1 MKSRLNAEEI
11 VFTGPRQAQ
20 IRQITVT
27 DPDHGEV
34 QVRTLANGICM
45 FEVSLFTGA
54 EPTGFPR
61 EVGHEGIGVVEKVG
75 KGVQTLQEGDFVT
88 CGKWRTVQNVPAWSA
103 HPLSRQPADPGTFLV
118 EPANCVVIAVRSYD
132 IVPGD
137 RVLVIGAGYMGL
149 LNVQLLARCPLAEL
163 IVADVKPRNLALAKQ
178 FGATEVIDAATSA
191 GRERLEALEKN
202 RFDLVV
208 EAAGAA
214 PTLAQAT
221 RLVRA
226 GGKLGIFAWHHEP
239 RPVDLSVWH
248 MQGIRVMNC
257 APNIGRDR
265 NEDTWGRAIRLLEC
279 GTFDMAPLVTNRD
292 PMERVQE
299 AMELAAERPADYIK
313 GVLTFP
319 VPG

>member
-1 MKSRLNAEEI
+1 LKASEI
-11 VFTGPRQAQ
+11 IFTDLRQTQ
-20 IRQITVT
+20 IRPISIT
-27 DPDHGEV
+27 DPEPDEL

-75 KGVQTLQEGDFVT
+75 KRVQRIQPGDVVT
-88 CGKWRTVQNVPAWSA
+88 CGKWRTLQNVPAWSA
-103 HPLSRQPADPGTFLV
+103 HRIPRLPPDPGTFLV

-137 RVLVIGAGYMGL
+137 RVLVLGAGYMGL
-149 LNVQLLARCPLAEL
+149 LNVQLLGRCPLSEL
-163 IVADVKPRNLALAKQ
+163 IVVDVKPHNLELAKR
-178 FGATEVIDAATSA
+178 FGATEVLNAATEEGKARLQALES
-191 GRERLEALEKN
+191 ERL
-202 RFDLVV
+202 DLVV

-214 PTLAQAT
+214 ATLSQAT
-221 RLVRA
+221 KLVRA

-239 RPVDLSVWH
+239 RAVDLSTWH

-265 NEDTWGRAIRLLEC
+265 NEETWERAIRLLEC
-279 GTFDMAPLVTNRD
+279 GTFDMAPLITHRD
-292 PMERVQE
+292 SAANVQE
-299 AMELAAERPADYIK
+299 AMELAAERPPVYIK
-313 GVLTFP
+313 GILTFD
-319 VPG
+319 GME

>member
-1 MKSRLNAEEI
+1 LKGSEI
-11 VFTGPRQAQ
+11 VFTGERQAQ
-20 IRQITVT
+20 IRPIDVK

-34 QVRTLANGICM
+34 QIRTLANGICM

-75 KGVQTLQEGDFVT
+75 KDVTRLKEGDIVT
-88 CGKWRTVQNVPAWSA
+88 CGKWRSLQNASA
-103 HPLSRQPADPGTFLV
+103 HSAHVIPERPADPTTYLV

-137 RVLVIGAGYMGL
+137 RVLVLGAGYMGL

-163 IVADVKPRNLALAKQ
+163 IVADVKPRNLQLARE
-178 FGATEVIDAATSA
+178 FGATEVIDAASA
-191 GRERLEALEKN
+191 PGQARLKALQKEP
-202 RFDLVV
+202 FDLVV

-214 PTLAQAT
+214 ATLSQAT
-221 RLVRA
+221 ELVRP

-239 RPVDLSVWH
+239 RPVDLGTWH
-248 MQGIRVMNC
+248 MCGIRVMNC
-257 APNIGRDR
+257 APGIGHDR
-265 NEDTWGRAIRLLEC
+265 NEQTWERAIRLLDR
-279 GTFDMAPLVTNRD
+279 GTFNMAPLVTHRHPAD
-292 PMERVQE
+292 DVQA

-313 GVLTFP
+313 GVLSFQSFK
-319 VPG
+319 

>member
-1 MKSRLNAEEI
+1 LNAQEI
-11 VFTGPRQAQ
+11 VFTGLRKAQ
-20 IRQITVT
+20 IQPIKVT

-75 KGVQTLQEGDFVT
+75 KGVKTIREGDVVT

-103 HPLSRQPADPGTFLV
+103 HPLTRLPADPATFLV

-137 RVLVIGAGYMGL
+137 RVMVIGAGYMGL

-163 IVADVKPRNLALAKQ
+163 VVADVKPRNLDLAKR
-178 FGATEVIDAATSA
+178 FGATEVIDAGTP
-191 GRERLEALEKN
+191 GGKDRLLALEER

-214 PTLAQAT
+214 ATLSQAT

-226 GGKLGIFAWHHEP
+226 GGKLGIFAWHHDP

-279 GTFDMAPLVTNRD
+279 GVFDMAPLVTHRD

-299 AMELAAERPADYIK
+299 AMELAAERPSDYIK
-313 GVLTFP
+313 GILTFP
-319 VPG
+319 APA